1 MTDERE
7 GLPSASAMYRVVSC
21 PGSVALVEACKPPE
35 LTTVVAKQGTQIH
48 DALYTGDTYALDD
61 ESAEIAENL
70 KESETGIVNDWRK
83 WLAFT
88 CHHPS
93 TAVEQWVREERIWI
107 RDKSLNPICSAKP
120 DYVTQIQSSALIIDF
135 KTGFLPVT
143 PAEKNWQLR
152 TQAVAV
158 HQEYGATHIRVAIA
172 SARLG
177 KPHVDFVDYT
187 LEDLKNA
194 ERDLLFQLWKAKQP
208 DAPRHAGDWCKYCPA
223 KAYCREAAAWSA
235 VDVVSPTQTVTTKEQ
250 ISLAVESMTPEQLVH
265 VWRKR
270 NIVEGVLDAIKAR
283 LKALPTEE
291 LETLGLRLKEGKKM
305 TSVELNPSGYNMLLG
320 WIDET
325 EILTS
330 TKLSLDKVSSNMA
343 ARNKMS
349 KKDARQKVL
358 EILQDFV
365 TESRGEPTLEE
376 I

>member
-35 LTTVVAKQGTQIH
+35 LTTAVAEQGTQIH
-48 DALYTGDTYALDD
+48 DALYTGETYALDD
-61 ESAEIAENL
+61 ESAEIVEKLDTVYAKLFHEWML
-70 KESETGIVNDWRK
+70 TVGEIVVSASEQR
-83 WLAFT
+83 L
-88 CHHPS
+88 
-93 TAVEQWVREERIWI
+93 WI
-107 RDKSLNPICSAKP
+107 RNPKTFEPLASAKL
-120 DYVTQIQSSALIIDF
+120 DRFAVSFDRKALVTDW

-158 HQEYGATHIRVAIA
+158 HQEYGATNIRVAIA

-177 KPHVDFVDYT
+177 KPHLDFVDYT

-283 LKALPTEE
+283 LKALPPEE
-291 LETLGLRLKEGKKM
+291 LKTLGLRLKEGKKM
-305 TSVELNPSGYNMLLG
+305 REIVDLPSAVKWVKQDLV
-320 WIDET
+320 IDDET
-325 EILTS
+325 FIGCMKLSVPILTQ
-330 TKLSLDKVSSNMA
+330 TYQKQYNT
-343 ARNKMS
+343 S
-349 KKDARQKVL
+349 KKQAETRVL
-358 EILQDFV
+358 ESLAPYIN
-365 TESRGEPTLEE
+365 ESRGEPTLEE